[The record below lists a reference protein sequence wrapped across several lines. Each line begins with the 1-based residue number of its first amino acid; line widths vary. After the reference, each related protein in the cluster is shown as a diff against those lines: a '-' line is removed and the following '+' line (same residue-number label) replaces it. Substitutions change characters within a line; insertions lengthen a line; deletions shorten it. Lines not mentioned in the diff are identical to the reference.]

1 MAIAVYHDSL
11 KLNNSNNVPPPR
23 CVKAKIQYLCFLAI
37 LCSISYIPPPGK
49 LHHGARLI
57 CLSKRVLPLHPTP
70 PPASLLPQLLAIAGP
85 APAPPASQPAQRD

>member
-1 MAIAVYHDSL
+1 MFF
-11 KLNNSNNVPPPR
+11 PPR
-23 CVKAKIQYLCFLAI
+23 CVKAKRQYLRFLA
-37 LCSISYIPPPGK
+37 LLYSIFYLPLPGT